1 MSFDTNAINGFIGR
15 KTGDFEFDAISN
27 PNKKLARVAGIL
39 YLVMLV
45 CGMAAQL
52 IRGSIIMH
60 GNGAATASNIM
71 ASGSL
76 FRIAFISDLLMAT
89 VFLLF
94 AWALYVLLKPVNKNI
109 ALLFVLLAT
118 ASVAI
123 LCLNLLNQFAILILL
138 SDAGYLAA
146 FGAVQ
151 LNAMV
156 MLFADLQ
163 YYGYYIAQ
171 ISFGLWL
178 VPLGYLVIKSGFLP
192 RILGILLIIATFG
205 HLSGFLAAF
214 LLPGYE
220 SFADLAASL
229 EILFGLW
236 LLVKGVKGQQPVKN
250 PNQRTAIS

>member
-1 MSFDTNAINGFIGR
+1 MSFDTDTVNGFIRR
-15 KTGDFEFDAISN
+15 KTGDFEFNAISN
-27 PNKKLARVAGIL
+27 PNKNLARVAGIL
-39 YLVMLV
+39 YLIMIV

-52 IRGSIIMH
+52 IRGSLIVP
-60 GNGAATASNIM
+60 GNGVATASNIM

-76 FRIAFISDLLMAT
+76 FRVAFISDLLMAT
-89 VFLLF
+89 GFLLF

-192 RILGILLIIATFG
+192 RILGILLIIAAFG

-220 SFADLAASL
+220 SFADLAAAL
-229 EILFGLW
+229 EIPFGLW
-236 LLVKGVKGQQPVKN
+236 LLVKGVKSPQPVKN
-250 PNQRTAIS
+250 PGRQAAIS

>member
-1 MSFDTNAINGFIGR
+1 MSFDTNANNGFIGR
-15 KTGDFEFDAISN
+15 KTGDFEFDTTSN
-27 PNKKLARVAGIL
+27 PNRNIARVAGVF
-39 YLVMLV
+39 YLIMLV
-45 CGMAAQL
+45 CGMAAQM
-52 IRGSIIMH
+52 IRGSIIVH
-60 GNGAATASNIM
+60 GNGATTVANIM
-71 ASGSL
+71 ASESL
-76 FRIAFISDLLMAT
+76 FRVAFISDLLMAT

-94 AWALYVLLKPVNKNI
+94 AWALYVLFKHVNKNL

-138 SDAGYLAA
+138 SDTGYLAA

-151 LNAMV
+151 LNGMV

-178 VPLGYLVIKSGFLP
+178 VPLGYLAIKSGFLP
-192 RILGILLIIATFG
+192 RILGMLLIIAAFG

-214 LLPGYE
+214 LLPGFE
-220 SFADLAASL
+220 SFADLPAAL
-229 EILFGLW
+229 EMLFGLW
-236 LLVKGVKGQQPVKN
+236 LLVKGVKSSQPVKN
-250 PNQRTAIS
+250 PGRQTAVN

>member
-1 MSFDTNAINGFIGR
+1 MSFDTDTINGFIRR
-15 KTGDFEFDAISN
+15 KTGDFEFNAISN
-27 PNKKLARVAGIL
+27 PNKNLARVAGVL
-39 YLVMLV
+39 YLIMIV

-52 IRGSIIMH
+52 IRGSLIVP
-60 GNGAATASNIM
+60 GNGAVTAGNIV
-71 ASGSL
+71 ASESL
-76 FRIAFISDLLMAT
+76 FRVAFVSDLFMAT
-89 VFLLF
+89 GFLLF

-138 SDAGYLAA
+138 NDAGFLAA
-146 FGAVQ
+146 FGAVP
-151 LNAMV
+151 LNALV
-156 MLFADLQ
+156 MLFAGLQ

-192 RILGILLIIATFG
+192 RILGILLIIATLG
-205 HLSGFLAAF
+205 HLSGFFAAF

-220 SFADLAASL
+220 SFADLVAVL
-229 EILFGLW
+229 EIPFGLW
-236 LLVKGVKGQQPVKN
+236 LLAKGVQGKRQVKN
-250 PNQRTAIS
+250 PDRQAAIS

>member
-1 MSFDTNAINGFIGR
+1 MSFDTDAINGFIR
-15 KTGDFEFDAISN
+15 RTRDFELNTISN
-27 PNKKLARVAGIL
+27 PNKNLARVAGVL
-39 YLVMLV
+39 YLIMIV

-52 IRGSIIMH
+52 IRGSLIVP
-60 GNGAATASNIM
+60 GNGATTASNIM

-76 FRIAFISDLLMAT
+76 FRVAFLSDLLMAT

-94 AWALYVLLKPVNKNI
+94 AWALYVLLKPVNRNI

-123 LCLNLLNQFAILILL
+123 LSLNLLHQFAILILL

-151 LNAMV
+151 LNALV

-178 VPLGYLVIKSGFLP
+178 VPLGYLAIKSGSLP
-192 RILGILLIIATFG
+192 RILGMLLIIAAFG
-205 HLSGFLAAF
+205 HLSGSFAAF

-220 SFADLAASL
+220 SFADLVASL
-229 EILFGLW
+229 EIPFGLW
-236 LLVKGVKGQQPVKN
+236 LLIKGVKSPQPAKN
-250 PNQRTAIS
+250 SGIGTAIS